1 MSVVRTLHRLRSQM
15 EHSERFRAARREL
28 GMHVSDAYAILAYRW
43 RTTKE
48 THVDRELYRPLFQP
62 WLSAEW
68 SVKLKTSDP
77 TSCVS
82 PDRKYVLY
90 QLLEQSAKTLEG
102 DVAECGVYQGG
113 TAKIFAE
120 RLRDIGSS
128 KHLYLFDTFE
138 GMPETDPRYDLIQR
152 GDFSNTSLE
161 AVRAYIGPFDNV
173 EYHPGLVPATLE
185 AIRDRTFCF
194 AHIDLDIYH
203 PIVAATEFFYSR
215 LVTGGFMI
223 YDDYGF
229 PSCPGARKAVDDFF
243 ADKPEQPVVLGTGQC
258 LVIKAPG

>member
-1 MSVVRTLHRLRSQM
+1 M
-15 EHSERFRAARREL
+15 EHSQSFRALRREL
-28 GMHVSDAYAILAYRW
+28 ESNVSEAYAILAYSW

-48 THVDRELYRPLFQP
+48 THPDRELYRPLFQP
-62 WLSAEW
+62 WLSEQW
-68 SVKLKTSDP
+68 SAKLHTGDP

-82 PDRKYVLY
+82 ADRKYVLC
-90 QLLEQSAKTLEG
+90 QLLEQSVLTLAG

-120 RLRDIGSS
+120 RLHELGVA
-128 KHLYLFDTFE
+128 KQLHLFDTFE

-161 AVRAYIGPFDNV
+161 AVRAYVGPYDNV
-173 EYHPGLVPATLE
+173 EYHPGLVPATL
-185 AIRDRTFCF
+185 AAVSGRTFCF

-203 PIVAATEFFYSR
+203 PIAAATEFFYAR
-215 LVTGGFMI
+215 LATGGIML

-229 PSCPGARKAVDDFF
+229 PSCPGARKAVDEFF
-243 ADKPEQPVVLGTGQC
+243 ADKPERPVVLGTGQC
-258 LVIKAPG
+258 LVIKAPN